1 MLSGLLLK
9 GWRETRT
16 TTLSLMLAVAVVT
29 GIITLVLPQLVQG
42 LNDFVLQVPFIR
54 SMVSAMTGIDV
65 STGLTTTMLLSVM
78 WTHPVMLAL
87 VWWHAIALCARY
99 PAGEIDRGTIDVL
112 LGWPVSR
119 RGVWRAE
126 TLIWLGSGTAVVIA
140 ALTGY
145 GLASLTIPPDA
156 RPTFARAAMA
166 AVNLYALYCAAGA
179 ATLLASSLSNR
190 QSRAMAAGFAVVAGS
205 FLLNFLV
212 PYWRAADALSFLG
225 LMSYYRP
232 AIILR
237 DGIFPS
243 GDVVVLLGTAAV
255 LWTVGMEVTARRNI
269 ATD

>member
-9 GWRETRT
+9 GWRETRLM
-16 TTLSLMLAVAVVT
+16 TLGLMIAVGMVT
-29 GIITLVLPQLVQG
+29 GIITLVLPQLLEG
-42 LNDFVLQVPFIR
+42 LNEFMLQVPFIR
-54 SMVSAMTGIDV
+54 SMVSSMMGIDI

-78 WTHPVMLAL
+78 WTHPVVLAL
-87 VWWHAIALCARY
+87 VWWHAISLCTRY

-119 RGVWRAE
+119 RAIWRAE
-126 TLIWLGSGTAVVIA
+126 TLIWLGSGSAVILA

-145 GLASLTIPPDA
+145 GLASLTVPPDL

-166 AVNLYALYCAAGA
+166 AINLYALYCAVGA

-190 QSRAMAAGFAVVAGS
+190 QSRALATGFTVVAGS

-212 PYWRAADALSFLG
+212 PYWRPADALSFLG
-225 LMSYYRP
+225 PMTYYRP

-237 DGIFPS
+237 DGILPY
-243 GDVVVLLGTAAV
+243 GDVGVLLGIGAV